1 MEKRFPKCLTRL
13 GRHNLNSPVQ
23 KKSFC
28 VRVLLEGNLIK
39 ELSSVE
45 NDNKDRFKNCLFFF
59 FFTTIDYNRY
69 IPRLVNI
76 VTFLTCSFRFNGT
89 LIFCNAQF
97 VKQSYARVD
106 AFTGISNL
114 DLYTNASSL
123 VHIYIYIYV
132 RIHLAKPELYLI
144 HVRSRTYDWVDFQ
157 RSMSSIIDKR

>member
-28 VRVLLEGNLIK
+28 VRVPLEGNLIK

-45 NDNKDRFKNCLFFF
+45 NGNKDRFKNCFFFF

-97 VKQSYARVD
+97 VKQSYARV
-106 AFTGISNL
+106 FTGISNL

-132 RIHLAKPELYLI
+132 RIHLAKSELYLI